1 MNQQHLTGEIIRLR
15 EEKNIL
21 ILAHYYTLP
30 GVQEVAHFVGDS
42 LELCRRAFLWKGDT
56 ILFAGVDFM
65 GESAK
70 LLCPEKRVLI
80 PEEDASCPMA
90 HMASIYKIRKMREEI
105 SDLAVVCYINSTASI
120 KAESDVCV
128 TSSNAVEVVSKMPQQ
143 NIYFIPDVNL
153 GRYVAS
159 HVPQKQ
165 FYFGDGV
172 EVLSGQV
179 VAILHGN
186 LRALLSGERT
196 ALNFLQRMTGIATMT
211 KEWSALLEGTG
222 TRLIDTRKT
231 TPNMRVLEKYAVR
244 IGGGQNHRSGLSDG
258 ILIKDNHIA
267 AAGSIGNAV
276 SRARKANSFQRKIEV
291 EVESLEM
298 VKEALAAGADIIML
312 DNMEMSLMKEAIG
325 MIGGRAL
332 TECSGNV
339 TKKRVQ
345 ELADL
350 GLDFISCGALTHS
363 ARICD
368 FSMKHLRRVENL

>member
-1 MNQQHLTGEIIRLR
+1 MPEEMGRKGRSVLGLPWILV
-15 EEKNIL
+15 EEKIRQALQEDMPDGDITTESMVDSDALGQVELICKEDGIL
-21 ILAHYYTLP
+21 CGLEVFHRVFYILDP
-30 GVQEVAHFVGDS
+30 KV
-42 LELCRRAFLWKGDT
+42 
-56 ILFAGVDFM
+56 
-65 GESAK
+65 
-70 LLCPEKRVLI
+70 
-80 PEEDASCPMA
+80 
-90 HMASIYKIRKMREEI
+90 KM
-105 SDLAVVCYINSTASI
+105 
-120 KAESDVCV
+120 
-128 TSSNAVEVVSKMPQQ
+128 TSS
-143 NIYFIPDVNL
+143 L
-153 GRYVAS
+153 
-159 HVPQKQ
+159 
-165 FYFGDGV
+165 GDGV

-267 AAGSIGNAV
+267 AAGSIGNAI
-276 SRARKANSFQRKIEV
+276 SLARVGNSFQRKIEV

-298 VKEALAAGADIIML
+298 VKEALEAGADIIML

-325 MIGGRAL
+325 IIGGRAL

-339 TKKRVQ
+339 TKKRIP
-345 ELADL
+345 ELAGL

-368 FSMKHLRRVENL
+368 FSMKHLRKVENL

>member
-1 MNQQHLTGEIIRLR
+1 MPEEMGRKGRSVLGLPWILV
-15 EEKNIL
+15 EEKIRQALQEDMPDGDITTESMVDSDALGQVELICKEDGVLCGLEVFHRVFYIL
-21 ILAHYYTLP
+21 DP
-30 GVQEVAHFVGDS
+30 KV
-42 LELCRRAFLWKGDT
+42 
-56 ILFAGVDFM
+56 
-65 GESAK
+65 
-70 LLCPEKRVLI
+70 
-80 PEEDASCPMA
+80 
-90 HMASIYKIRKMREEI
+90 KM
-105 SDLAVVCYINSTASI
+105 
-120 KAESDVCV
+120 
-128 TSSNAVEVVSKMPQQ
+128 TSS
-143 NIYFIPDVNL
+143 L
-153 GRYVAS
+153 
-159 HVPQKQ
+159 
-165 FYFGDGV
+165 GDGV

-231 TPNMRVLEKYAVR
+231 PPNMRVLEKYAVR
-244 IGGGQNHRSGLSDG
+244 MGGGQNHRSGLSDG

-298 VKEALAAGADIIML
+298 VKEALEAGADIIML

-325 MIGGRAL
+325 IIGGRAL

-368 FSMKHLRRVENL
+368 FSMKHLRKVENL

>member
-1 MNQQHLTGEIIRLR
+1 MPEEMGRKGRSVLGLPWILV
-15 EEKNIL
+15 EEKIRQALQEDMPDGDITTESMVDSDALGQVELICKEDGVLCGLEVFHRVFYIL
-21 ILAHYYTLP
+21 DP
-30 GVQEVAHFVGDS
+30 KV
-42 LELCRRAFLWKGDT
+42 
-56 ILFAGVDFM
+56 
-65 GESAK
+65 
-70 LLCPEKRVLI
+70 
-80 PEEDASCPMA
+80 
-90 HMASIYKIRKMREEI
+90 KM
-105 SDLAVVCYINSTASI
+105 
-120 KAESDVCV
+120 
-128 TSSNAVEVVSKMPQQ
+128 TSS
-143 NIYFIPDVNL
+143 L
-153 GRYVAS
+153 
-159 HVPQKQ
+159 
-165 FYFGDGV
+165 GDGV